1 MATTDLIDK
10 LRGYLDL
17 DRRDQ
22 KNKRDKIHA
31 LLKKLKKKQRALE
44 EKLENTSDGKKR
56 RQIKQDLKVLY
67 VQRKKGV
74 KLCRSIYCKT

>member
-1 MATTDLIDK
+1 MATSELLDK
-10 LRGYLDL
+10 LRAYLDL

-44 EKLENTSDGKKR
+44 EKLEKTSDGKKR
-56 RQIKQDLKVLY
+56 KQIKRDLKVLY

-74 KLCRSIYCKT
+74 QLCRSINCKR